1 MTSADRVKAITES
14 PLAKGRE
21 ELAEY
26 LACHSTLSVTQAIE
40 ALSHA
45 PVDLESP
52 SLSMRKSMERVISQ
66 MGYLRAAAASRTVAE
81 AKASTRLTAA
91 PAKADADPDE
101 VRPRMTLAERAQL
114 MHGR

>member
-1 MTSADRVKAITES
+1 MTHADRVKAITEH
-14 PLAKGRE
+14 PEAKGRE
-21 ELAEY
+21 EFALY
-26 LACHSTLSVTQAIE
+26 LANEGRDLVTVEQAIDLLSV
-40 ALSHA
+40 A

-101 VRPRMTLAERAQL
+101 VRPR
-114 MHGR
+114 